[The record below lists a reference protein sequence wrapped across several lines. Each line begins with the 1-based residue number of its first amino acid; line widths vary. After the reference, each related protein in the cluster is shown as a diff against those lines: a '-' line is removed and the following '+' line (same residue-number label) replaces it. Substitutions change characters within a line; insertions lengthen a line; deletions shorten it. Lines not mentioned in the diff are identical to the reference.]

1 VTTFWLSLRRPE
13 PARHKTKTDAN
24 AIPRN
29 HGRTLQRQFDQ
40 LFVGKILAHLRKDL
54 ILQNRVPEEG
64 QLFRTREV
72 KRTLI
77 S

>member
-1 VTTFWLSLRRPE
+1 LSLRRPE
-13 PARHKTKTDAN
+13 AARHSAKTDAN

-40 LFVGKILAHLRKDL
+40 LFLGKILAHLRKDL
-54 ILQNRVPEEG
+54 ILQDCVPDEG
-64 QLFRTREV
+64 QLFRSREV